1 MFSGEHL
8 QSTEKHKARKLKPT
22 QCCKVIILQLKI
34 KITQPHHPEL
44 MTVNILVLL
53 FFIAF

>member
-8 QSTEKHKARKLKPT
+8 QSTEKHKTRKLKPT
-22 QCCKVIILQLKI
+22 RCCKVIILQLKI
-34 KITQPHHPEL
+34 KITQPHHPEIL
-44 MTVNILVLL
+44 TVNILVLL